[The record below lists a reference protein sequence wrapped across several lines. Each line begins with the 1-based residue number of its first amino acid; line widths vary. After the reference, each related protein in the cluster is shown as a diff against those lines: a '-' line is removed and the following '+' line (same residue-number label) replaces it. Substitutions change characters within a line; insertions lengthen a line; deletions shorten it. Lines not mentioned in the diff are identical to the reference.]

1 MVSDKK
7 FNNVKKG
14 NFMFGKTNPKKVHPS
29 RWYIKTFN
37 PYTVTD
43 SFNKIDY
50 DINSLFA
57 AYENKEL
64 TLWHEGRYLTTLEI
78 SKNEAN
84 RLFEV
89 HKLNRCKTSV
99 PLNFSVIFT
108 SRNGTEFF
116 FIGKDLCT
124 KEHAFSV
131 ERLSF
136 TETQGSLNV
145 SVDGKNIAVF
155 ESDNE
160 KETFYRAQKDAMSIA
175 EAKMDSQSLEDS
187 KAISALRTAERAKAE
202 EAEKKREQEAEFRR
216 NGYNHIILTTES
228 ISPFAV
234 RKRLGIVTAEYVYR
248 STIFSSL
255 VAEIS
260 SIGETRQSSTQN
272 ALKEAR
278 TMALTELRREAHNLG
293 ADAVVAVDLDYSE
306 VAGAGSPMMFLVA
319 SGTAIEIDK

>member
-1 MVSDKK
+1 MVSDEK

-14 NFMFGKTNPKKVHPS
+14 NFMFGKTNPQKVHS
-29 RWYIKTFN
+29 NRWNVDTLNKQC
-37 PYTVTD
+37 VTD
-43 SFNKIDY
+43 LFNGIDY
-50 DINSLFA
+50 GINALFA
-57 AYENKEL
+57 ELEGKEL
-64 TLWHEGRYLTTLEI
+64 TLWYEGAYLTTLPI
-78 SKNEAN
+78 SKSEAN
-84 RLFEV
+84 LLFET
-89 HKLNRCKTSV
+89 HRLNRCDTPV
-99 PLNFSVIFT
+99 PLHISDIFK

-116 FIGKDLCT
+116 FVGKDLYT
-124 KEHAFSV
+124 KEHAFSAV
-131 ERLSF
+131 ELTLVDS
-136 TETQGSLNV
+136 EAKLNIIANH
-145 SVDGKNIAVF
+145 KTIAVF
-155 ESDNE
+155 ESE
-160 KETFYRAQKDAMSIA
+160 AEIEMFREAHTQALRIA

-202 EAEKKREQEAEFRR
+202 EAEKKREQEVEFRR

-248 STIFSSL
+248 STILSSL

-306 VAGAGSPMMFLVA
+306 IAGAGSPMMFLVA